1 MPELPDLEDYL
12 AAMRVR
18 MVGATINRVRIAG
31 ISLLRTYDPPVDG
44 LVGRRVTDLHRCGK
58 RLVWEVRSGRGADG
72 GPDHGPQ
79 PDDGAVPSDVGPW
92 YVILHLMIAGRL
104 RWLGPDADPPG
115 RIGLA
120 AFGFTTPDGGSSPGG
135 TLVVTEAGTKKRASL
150 HLVRGRA
157 ALADHDRGGIEP
169 LEADLAAFGEQL
181 LLENRTLKRVLTDQR
196 RYAGIGNAFSDEILH
211 AAGLS
216 PVRRTR
222 NLEAEEIARL
232 HAAVQQVLGTW
243 TARLR
248 EATGDGFPEKVTAF
262 REGFAVHGRFQQPC
276 PACGT
281 EVQRIRYAEN
291 EVNYCPRC
299 QTAGAVLADRSMSR
313 LLKDDRPR
321 TIEELED
328 RG

>member
-1 MPELPDLEDYL
+1 VPELPDLEDYL

-18 MVGATINRVRIAG
+18 MVGATITRVRVSG
-31 ISLLRTYDPPVDG
+31 ISLLRTYDPPVDR
-44 LVGRRVTDLHRCGK
+44 LVGRRVTNLHRSGK
-58 RLVWEVRSGRGADG
+58 RLVWEVTQARTGDG
-72 GPDHGPQ
+72 GSGDDQ
-79 PDDGAVPSDVGPW
+79 PDDQQRGSDAEPW

-104 RWLGPDADPPG
+104 RWSGPDADPPG

-120 AFGFTTPDGGSSPGG
+120 AFGFSAPDDDTAPGG
-135 TLVVTEAGTKKRASL
+135 TLVLTEAGTKKRASL
-150 HLVRGRA
+150 HLVRGSA
-157 ALADHDRGGIEP
+157 ALAEHDRGGIEP
-169 LEADLAAFGEQL
+169 LEADLAAFEHQL
-181 LLENRTLKRVLTDQR
+181 LLENRTLKRALTDQR
-196 RYAGIGNAFSDEILH
+196 RFAGIGNAFSDEILH

-232 HAAVQQVLGTW
+232 HAAVQEVLGTW

-262 REGFAVHGRFQQPC
+262 RDGFAVHGRFQQPC
-276 PACGT
+276 PVCGT

-299 QTAGAVLADRSMSR
+299 QTGGAVLADRSMSR

-321 TIEELED
+321 TIEQLED